1 MNLQYKTTTYNMIV
15 PVVMVI
21 KLQAYQNGMEKE
33 QLRECPDK
41 ISHTRS
47 ISPFS
52 AFPVT
57 PSSVVSWGIVCQAP
71 MFVLF

>member
-33 QLRECPDK
+33 QLRECALSWK
-41 ISHTRS
+41 HTLS
-47 ISPFS
+47 FHSPS
-52 AFPVT
+52 
-57 PSSVVSWGIVCQAP
+57 
-71 MFVLF
+71 